1 VCIYYLS
8 IFFIIGLYL
17 YILHYV
23 YQLPLLERYR
33 RKRQLAL
40 LRRILVLVIMIL
52 IPGIMSTFLL
62 IHWSLFGWIP
72 KYSFKIRNLLDTI
85 GFTGSVIT
93 IFISHTKI
101 RRQYYQRKKKPN
113 SQPLKIPQIINYESI
128 LLKDLSKV
136 KPEIKL

>member
-1 VCIYYLS
+1 
-8 IFFIIGLYL
+8 
-17 YILHYV
+17 
-23 YQLPLLERYR
+23 
-33 RKRQLAL
+33 
-40 LRRILVLVIMIL
+40 
-52 IPGIMSTFLL
+52 MSTFLL

-113 SQPLKIPQIINYESI
+113 SQPLKIPQIINYEPI

-136 KPEIKL
+136 KPEIKQQSSFYFLVFSD